1 MISRELQPLINRLS
15 NWQRNQW
22 ARAGYPESEAAL
34 KGFSRL
40 QKNRTKLYFGDILP
54 KEAA

>member
-22 ARAGYPESEAAL
+22 ARAGYPESKAAL
-34 KGFSRL
+34 KDFSRL